1 MYENQL
7 ASLESSQFALENI
20 KIQSDMMKDQI
31 NVMKTMKESS
41 NLQKNMMKEMNAD
54 TMWDIA
60 QDMREMQD
68 EMEEVNE
75 IFTESYRVEVDEGEL
90 DAELD
95 ELNFN
100 MKDDFNPISLNKPNE
115 KLLSK
120 KEMDE
125 KALEDELI

>member
-75 IFTESYRVEVDEGEL
+75 IFTESYRVDVDEGEL

>member
-7 ASLESSQFALENI
+7 SSLENSQFALENI

-31 NVMKTMKESS
+31 NVMNTIKESS
-41 NLQKNMMKEMNAD
+41 NHQKTLMKDMNAD

-68 EMEEVNE
+68 DMNEVNE
-75 IFTESYRVEVDEGEL
+75 IFTESYRVDVDETEL

-100 MKDDFNPISLNKPNE
+100 MKDDFNPIGLNNPNQ
-115 KLLSK
+115 KLLNK